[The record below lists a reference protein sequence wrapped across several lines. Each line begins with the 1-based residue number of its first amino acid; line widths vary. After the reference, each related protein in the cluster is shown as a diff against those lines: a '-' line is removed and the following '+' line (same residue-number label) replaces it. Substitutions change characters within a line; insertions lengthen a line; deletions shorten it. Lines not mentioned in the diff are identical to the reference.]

1 MTTAPNTLMGIKK
14 IREMKKDLKQM
25 ISKDTW
31 KQFSLRLQKEETV
44 DVLHKLFD
52 HIVNSLISR
61 IDAVKT
67 EDGRAISFFNDAR
80 EFLTINITCKDLR
93 IYIHP
98 TARVIFDP
106 KEGFKVERFNFWKG
120 SYRKTSAKYTG
131 ISIWI
136 SKNKYLEEVKK
147 IIDRI
152 PKSM

>member
-1 MTTAPNTLMGIKK
+1 
-14 IREMKKDLKQM
+14 M
-25 ISKDTW
+25 ISKDAW
-31 KQFSLRLQKEETV
+31 EQFSLRLQKEETV

-52 HIVNSLISR
+52 YITDSFINR

-67 EDGRAISFFNDAR
+67 EDSRAISFFTDAR
-80 EFLTINITCKDLR
+80 EFLTINVTRKDLR

-98 TARVIFDP
+98 TAKVIFDP
-106 KEGFKVERFNFWKG
+106 KEGFEVERFNFWTG

-131 ISIWI
+131 ISIWV

-152 PKSM
+152 PKSIQA